1 MSNFKK
7 ASLMKTFN
15 LRNIV
20 HVLGKFDPLTNSDLI
35 HDQLSCFFY
44 LIIQLLYFLLKLAMF
59 NYYENVKAVLVG

>member
-1 MSNFKK
+1 
-7 ASLMKTFN
+7 MKTFN

-35 HDQLSCFFY
+35 NEGVFY